1 MLDVDSSSPV
11 GACRI
16 QKQGLAPSASDDS
29 LATRGLGSA
38 RLRVH
43 ALSLMSSRLHGRS
56 CSTRATRGRRG
67 GARAGRVAGNHHP
80 KDTPPPLAVAP
91 TEGLATAE
99 VLSLAPARRP
109 LNRFWIQKFRP
120 SGSSHRL
127 IIPSPHRV
135 GATPPCWVVSAR
147 SALRRVGN
155 AVARGDFGGQESQPL
170 PGRDCRP

>member
-16 QKQGLAPSASDDS
+16 QKQGLAPSACDDS

-43 ALSLMSSRLHGRS
+43 ALSLLSARLHGRS

-67 GARAGRVAGNHHP
+67 GARAGRVAGNHQP
-80 KDTPPPLAVAP
+80 KRH
-91 TEGLATAE
+91 
-99 VLSLAPARRP
+99 APAPCGGADGRARHGGGYVPGARP
-109 LNRFWIQKFRP
+109 TAAEPFLDPKFRP